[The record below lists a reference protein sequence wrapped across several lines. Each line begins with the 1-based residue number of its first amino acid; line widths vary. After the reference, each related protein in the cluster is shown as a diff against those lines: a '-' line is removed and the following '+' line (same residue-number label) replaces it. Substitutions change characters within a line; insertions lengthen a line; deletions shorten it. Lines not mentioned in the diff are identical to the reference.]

1 MTTKTITN
9 CNSQEVQPPSDV
21 ILEFGKYKRQPIE
34 VLEHD
39 EQYKE
44 WVLNQPWFK
53 DRYPKVY
60 NVIINN
66 FCEPSSTPEHNR
78 MQARFLDEEY
88 RVAFCHAA
96 NIYAFCGVFYLE
108 GRYDEDQRALFHP
121 REINCLEPVRNPPKV
136 SFEVNGAD
144 VLIGGNLIRE
154 RKIEIKPVI
163 ADDYPQVLR
172 QIKRSG
178 CHYLLVGQYT
188 GVGVDQKTFVKFF
201 RNEGIKII
209 FEHEVDDELEKMK
222 NPPQKNFSLLENL

>member
-1 MTTKTITN
+1 MKIQKTTTKAMDGN
-9 CNSQEVQPPSDV
+9 LQAASQPPSDV
-21 ILEFGKYKRQPIE
+21 ILEFGKYKGQPVE

-66 FCEPSSTPEHNR
+66 FCEPSSTPEHNK
-78 MQARFLDEEY
+78 MQARFLDEDF
-88 RVAFCHAA
+88 RVAFCHVI
-96 NIYAFCGVFYLE
+96 NIYAYCGYFSYQINGYGDIYTIDLLE
-108 GRYDEDQRALFHP
+108 DFGRISPRVKFEDNGVDVKLDGR
-121 REINCLEPVRNPPKV
+121 IKV
-136 SFEVNGAD
+136 
-144 VLIGGNLIRE
+144 
-154 RKIEIKPVI
+154 EIKPIV

-178 CHYLLVGQYT
+178 CKYLLVGQYLGI
-188 GVGVDQKTFVKFF
+188 GVNQKTFVKFF

-209 FEHEVDDELEKMK
+209 FEHEVDDKLEKMK
-222 NPPQKNFSLLENL
+222 NPHQKKFSLLENL